1 MPAIIDN
8 ARYVATKDKPLTL
21 ISHIELPP
29 PTGNAKD
36 TEFFLVRTF
45 WADDAGKDGQS
56 NYRNI
61 SKKFAF
67 RTSASEV
74 GYL

>member
-8 ARYVATKDKPLTL
+8 ARYSDTKDK
-21 ISHIELPP
+21 ISVPINHIELPP

-36 TEFFLVRTF
+36 TEFFLIRTF
-45 WADDAGKDGQS
+45 WADDAKQDGQS
-56 NYRNI
+56 KYTNI

-67 RTSASEV
+67 RTSADEV
-74 GYL
+74 